1 MFCEN
6 CGSKLA
12 EDAVFCTEC
21 GTPVTAMNAESFAK
35 EVNLQNGQRISQGPT
50 PPVMRPRPQ
59 AADQPEQVQ
68 QPRQPQQPR
77 QTKQVQ
83 QPRQPQQPRQTE
95 QAQQPRQP
103 QQPRQTEQAQQ
114 PRQPQQPRQAEQVQ
128 QATTSPDFRQ
138 ESTFGAAAG
147 HPALSRT
154 QAPGASSSNSQ
165 YASPGSN
172 VSNNQYASPGQGS
185 RSMAVGASMTYGE
198 YLISLLLTAVP
209 LVGLAFLVKWAFLDK
224 NNPNKANFARAILTL
239 MVISLILSIAWFV
252 YISAMIRTMYH

>member
-77 QTKQVQ
+77 QTKQV
-83 QPRQPQQPRQTE
+83 
-95 QAQQPRQP
+95 QQPRQP

>member
-103 QQPRQTEQAQQ
+103 QQPRQS
-114 PRQPQQPRQAEQVQ
+114 EQVQ

-138 ESTFGAAAG
+138 ETTLGAAAG